1 MRQKATNHAAV
12 LLRGAESPE
21 TGDRESSGTG
31 SFHQPKEIL
40 KKETVEQLELVNG
53 QNRQRITNPGGT
65 HNIPPE
71 NKKSSRYIMK
81 KLFKRFFAVLKAWE
95 RRTDAEFAGM
105 DEIQR
110 QQITDFINSS
120 TY

>member
-1 MRQKATNHAAV
+1 MKTIV
-12 LLRGAESPE
+12 
-21 TGDRESSGTG
+21 
-31 SFHQPKEIL
+31 
-40 KKETVEQLELVNG
+40 
-53 QNRQRITNPGGT
+53 
-65 HNIPPE
+65 
-71 NKKSSRYIMK
+71 K
-81 KLFKRFFAVLKAWE
+81 KLFSLLSAWE